1 MDILNGHG
9 RYLALWLNSGTDDSP
24 SFSESTR
31 LKFGG
36 LEISGSYALAPYVV
50 DFDSDGR
57 KDLVV
62 RDSRGFYWY
71 RNVGDD
77 SVPIFATKVAIKSG
91 GTQLTIYGGDGSA
104 LFSIADWDDDG
115 VNDLIAGDY
124 KGYVH
129 VIWRVA
135 AGENIPTPVK

>member
-1 MDILNGHG
+1 
-9 RYLALWLNSGTDDSP
+9 LWLNSATDDSP

-36 LEISGSYALAPYVV
+36 LEISGRSLAPNIV
-50 DFDSDGR
+50 DFDGDGR

-77 SVPIFATKVAIKSG
+77 SAPIFATKVAIKSG
-91 GTQLTIYGGDGSA
+91 STQVRIDVGDGSS
-104 LFSIADWDDDG
+104 LFAIADWDDDG

-124 KGYVH
+124 KGHVH
-129 VIWRVA
+129 VVLGVA
-135 AGENIPTPVK
+135 SEENITALLPGPTALASHSRQQ